1 MGGWAWFWGKRMV
14 KNGSKKAPGFE
25 SVTLVSGSPE
35 LIGVEVEH
43 SAPIDRCSGPVR
55 REEAGSGLSRSL
67 PCVGLSFRAAHW
79 ARDAR
84 LRYVHQYFGV

>member
-25 SVTLVSGSPE
+25 SSTFVSGSPE

-67 PCVGLSFRAAHW
+67 SCVGLSFRAAHW
-79 ARDAR
+79 ARCATR
-84 LRYVHQYFGV
+84 VRAPIP